1 MSDPLFHT
9 PASDEYA
16 PYYQT
21 YISLLS
27 DGDILRILEEQMNET
42 LTLLASLTDEQA
54 AISYAPGKWSLK
66 EVIGHI
72 IDCERVF
79 AYRGMCFARG
89 DNTPLPSFEQD
100 EYVLGA
106 DFNDKPLDKLASEFK
121 HLRMSNIF
129 MFSTWSEAVQA
140 RRGTAANN
148 SITARAIPFILAGH
162 ERHHLNIIA
171 KRYLSSDER
180 C

>member
-1 MSDPLFHT
+1 MSHLFRI
-9 PASDEYA
+9 PEADEYA
-16 PYYQT
+16 PYYKT
-21 YISLLS
+21 YVGLLS
-27 DGDILRILEEQMNET
+27 DGDVLGILEEQMNET
-42 LTLLASLTDEQA
+42 LALLGNLTDEQA
-54 AISYAPGKWSLK
+54 AYAYEPGKWSIK

-72 IDCERVF
+72 IDTERVF

-100 EYVLGA
+100 DYVLGA
-106 DFNDKPLDKLASEFK
+106 DFNARSLENLASEFR

-129 MFSTWSEAVQA
+129 MFSTWSEAVQS

-162 ERHHLNIIA
+162 ERHHLNILA
-171 KRYLSSDER
+171 SRYAAVLGAS
-180 C
+180 